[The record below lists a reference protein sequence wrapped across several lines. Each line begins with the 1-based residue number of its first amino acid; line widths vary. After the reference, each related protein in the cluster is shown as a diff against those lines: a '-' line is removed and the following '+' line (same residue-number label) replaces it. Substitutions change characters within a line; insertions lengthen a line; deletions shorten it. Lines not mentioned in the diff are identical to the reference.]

1 MATAANVKMIQEE
14 IRLPNVLQPKMSDS
28 IEKHSFNI
36 LVTLNGP

>member
-14 IRLPNVLQPKMSDS
+14 ITAKSVSSNEMSDS